1 MEIGVDRSLCEA
13 NAVCLGFA
21 PDVFDLDDDE
31 ELVIQPGPVPDA
43 QVERVSS
50 AIKGCPKNAL
60 FTTG

>member
-31 ELVIQPGPVPDA
+31 ELVIQPGPVPDDQIELVTDA
-43 QVERVSS
+43 V
-50 AIKGCPKNAL
+50 KGCPKNAL
-60 FTTG
+60 FIAS

>member
-13 NAVCLGFA
+13 IAVCVGFA

-31 ELVIQPGPVPDA
+31 ELVIRPGVVPDD
-43 QVERVSS
+43 QVERVSD